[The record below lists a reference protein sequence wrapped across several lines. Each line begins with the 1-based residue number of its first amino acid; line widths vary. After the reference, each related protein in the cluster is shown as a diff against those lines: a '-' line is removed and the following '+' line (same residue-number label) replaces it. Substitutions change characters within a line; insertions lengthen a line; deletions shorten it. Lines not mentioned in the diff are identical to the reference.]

1 MTFVNSYPLQQQQQ
15 QQQQTIPSTA
25 SISRGAVAENETENA
40 DNLLPPKTKKM
51 KRGAFFVLEGVD
63 RCGKTTQCS
72 LLLKHLVH
80 TLSLSA
86 VAYRFPD
93 RTTPIGQ
100 MINSYLLNKSEMDDH
115 SIHLLFSANR
125 WEASNSLVK
134 HLTEGTSVVCDRYAY
149 SGVAFSAAKV
159 KCNTARRVNDPI
171 LQGESSTL
179 QEEEEP
185 LLNFD
190 WCQSSDVGL
199 PAPDAIIFLDLT
211 QEEAEKRGG

>member
-1 MTFVNSYPLQQQQQ
+1 
-15 QQQQTIPSTA
+15 
-25 SISRGAVAENETENA
+25 
-40 DNLLPPKTKKM
+40 
-51 KRGAFFVLEGVD
+51 
-63 RCGKTTQCS
+63 
-72 LLLKHLVH
+72 
-80 TLSLSA
+80 
-86 VAYRFPD
+86 
-93 RTTPIGQ
+93 

-125 WEASNSLVK
+125 WEASNGLVK

-159 KCNTARRVNDPI
+159 TCNTARREYDPT
-171 LQGESSTL
+171 LRCESSSL

>member
-1 MTFVNSYPLQQQQQ
+1 MTFVHSSPSQQR
-15 QQQQTIPSTA
+15 TIPTA
-25 SISRGAVAENETENA
+25 SISKRTIAKDAAGVS
-40 DNLLPPKTKKM
+40 DNLLPPKM
-51 KRGAFFVLEGVD
+51 NRGAFFVLEGVD

-72 LLLKHLVH
+72 LLMKHLVH

-125 WEASNSLVK
+125 WEARTGLVK

-159 KCNTARRVNDPI
+159 KSTLASRENDFI
-171 LQGESSTL
+171 QGESSSL

-185 LLNFD
+185 LLSLE
-190 WCQSSDVGL
+190 WCKSSDMGL

-211 QEEAEKRGG
+211 QDEAEKRGG